1 MREHGHNEEIKM
13 VINIEWL
20 EPFKISNGVVSSVN
34 AKKLTNNNPLVDDP
48 SFLRNISF
56 KAFRITINR

>member
-13 VINIEWL
+13 EIKIEWL
-20 EPFKISNGVVSSVN
+20 EPFKIPNRVVNSTN

-56 KAFRITINR
+56 KAFGITINR